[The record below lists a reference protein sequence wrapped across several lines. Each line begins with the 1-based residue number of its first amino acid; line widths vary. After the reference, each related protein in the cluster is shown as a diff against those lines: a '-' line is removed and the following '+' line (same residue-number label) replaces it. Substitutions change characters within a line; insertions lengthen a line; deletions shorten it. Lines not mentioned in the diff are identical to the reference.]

1 LSNVFQRIDFGLG
14 YSFVACAILLFDK
27 TLIEY
32 SPVWI
37 SKQYLELCKRSIAA
51 LFAGNSKRIWVS
63 DTLLIEM
70 LQTCY
75 CRWI

>member
-1 LSNVFQRIDFGLG
+1 LSNVFQRVDFGLG
-14 YSFVACAILLFDK
+14 YSFVACTILLFDR

-32 SPVWI
+32 SPLWI
-37 SKQYLELCKRSIAA
+37 SKQYLELCKSSIAA
-51 LFAGNSKRIWVS
+51 LFTGYSKRIWVS

-75 CRWI
+75 CRRI